1 MGEKQIITEQ
11 DLVYNIIFDIPKE
24 GKIEVNKFVEGM
36 KECLMALE
44 EINHAIVGS
53 IDNTIQVVSYIEAL
67 EAGSFIYKLK
77 DKVINQTTEIAV
89 AVTAAACGDYSSAVG
104 LLLKNSKDAFVA
116 INNERIE
123 NKEKEKK
130 ICNAIKKE
138 LQNSGINN
146 ELKGYLLDEKKLI
159 KAVKHFARGVKK
171 TNGNVFWQKDDN
183 AKKLQIDSTIGNDIE
198 IDSENNTVDIEQE
211 LPPQTINAHIKV
223 YKACFEKTDKWQFT
237 LNGKTETIDISEC
250 DVTSYMKNKWVNG
263 DTFYAKLEFI
273 ERKTKAGYTN
283 DYKVIE
289 VLTFTRGSEQADLY
303 L

>member
-1 MGEKQIITEQ
+1 MSDKQLIIEQ
-11 DLVYNIIFDIPKE
+11 DLIYNIIFDIPKE

-77 DKVINQTTEIAV
+77 DKVVNQAIEIAV
-89 AVTAAACGDYSSAVG
+89 AGTAAACGDYSAAVG
-104 LLLKNSKDAFVA
+104 LLLKNSKDAFVS

-130 ICNAIKKE
+130 IYNAIKEE
-138 LQNSGINN
+138 LNNSGINN

-159 KAVKHFARGVKK
+159 KAVKLFARGVKK
-171 TNGNVFWQKDDN
+171 TDGNVFWQKDDN
-183 AKKLQIDSTIGNDIE
+183 AKKLQIDSAIGNDIYN
-198 IDSENNTVDIEQE
+198 DNENNTNEIEE
-211 LPPQTINAHIKV
+211 IFPSQTINAHIKV
-223 YKACFEKTDKWQFT
+223 YKACFEKTDKWQFI
-237 LNGKTETIDISEC
+237 LNGKTETIDISAC
-250 DVTSYMKNKWVNG
+250 DVVSYMKNKWING
-263 DTFYAKLEFI
+263 DTFYAKLEFV
-273 ERKTKAGYTN
+273 ERKTKTGYTN

-289 VLTFTRGSEQADLY
+289 VLTFTRASEQEDLD

>member
-1 MGEKQIITEQ
+1 MGEKQVITEQ
-11 DLVYNIIFDIPKE
+11 DLVYNIIFDIPKD
-24 GKIEVNKFVEGM
+24 GKIEVSKFVEGM

-77 DKVINQTTEIAV
+77 DKVINQAIEIAV
-89 AVTAAACGDYSSAVG
+89 AGTAAACGDYSAAVG
-104 LLLKNSKDAFVA
+104 LLLKNSKDAFVT

-123 NKEKEKK
+123 SKEKEQK
-130 ICNAIKKE
+130 ICDAIKKE
-138 LQNSGINN
+138 LNDSGINN

-159 KAVKHFARGVKK
+159 KAVKHFAKGVKK
-171 TNGNVFWQKDDN
+171 TDGNVFWQKDDST
-183 AKKLQIDSTIGNDIE
+183 KKIQIDSTIGNDAQAS
-198 IDSENNTVDIEQE
+198 SEYDCDATEEAFPSQS
-211 LPPQTINAHIKV
+211 INAHIEIYKV
-223 YKACFEKTDKWQFT
+223 CFKKTDKWQFI
-237 LNGKTETIDISEC
+237 LNGKIETMDISEC
-250 DVTSYMKNKWVNG
+250 DVVSHMKNKFVNG

-273 ERKTKAGYTN
+273 ERKTKAGYTY

-289 VLTFTRGSEQADLY
+289 VTNFIRGSEQEDLD